1 MTPEIIL
8 NLATEDQLS
17 DAVLRRILSEFTPV

>member
-1 MTPEIIL
+1 MTADIIL

-17 DAVLRRILSEFTPV
+17 DAVLRSILSEFTPD